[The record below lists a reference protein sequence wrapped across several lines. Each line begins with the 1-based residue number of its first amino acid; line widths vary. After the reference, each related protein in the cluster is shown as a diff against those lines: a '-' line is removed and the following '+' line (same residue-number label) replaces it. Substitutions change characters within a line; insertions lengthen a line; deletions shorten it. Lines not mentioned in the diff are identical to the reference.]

1 MQSLTLEYSQCSSK
15 CKKTFHMLRGFG
27 PDAKRKKFEKT
38 TAISW
43 IKAQRKKQSKK
54 LKIEKKIENR
64 KMKIENRK
72 IVNQSQNRKSKNEN
86 RKSKFFSES
95 PNQSISFARGLFAT
109 SKF

>member
-1 MQSLTLEYSQCSSK
+1 
-15 CKKTFHMLRGFG
+15 MLRGFG

-64 KMKIENRK
+64 K
-72 IVNQSQNRKSKNEN
+72 IVNQSQNRKSKIEI
-86 RKSKFFSES
+86 FFRVAE
-95 PNQSISFARGLFAT
+95 PVDFFCQRGIFLHT
-109 SKF
+109 

>member
-1 MQSLTLEYSQCSSK
+1 
-15 CKKTFHMLRGFG
+15 MLRGFG

-64 KMKIENRK
+64 K
-72 IVNQSQNRKSKNEN
+72 IVNQSQNRKTK
-86 RKSKFFSES
+86 SES
-95 PNQSISFARGLFAT
+95 RIFFQSRRT
-109 SKF
+109 SRFLLPEGKLDSERST